1 MKPNMELLRKW
12 VCLLI
17 FSLGVLLRGIPE
29 IIVEKYPVGYDT
41 TAHYVANI
49 LNFNELSLIEKLREA
64 PLFYSI
70 IWFLTEHAGSDV
82 LMLLKISGPIL
93 YGLLGVSFYFFLE
106 NGLGW
111 SFKKSSI
118 GTVTFILQ
126 LVTLRISWDMY
137 RLEFGLIFMFLTLT
151 LTSKESARRGY
162 MIAVLSILTVLAHQI
177 ASIIL
182 FFTMVWIELFKK
194 GLGKRKLKD
203 LLPLTPSG
211 FLFAVILYIT
221 FFVPVAQDPR
231 IIGVGPKTAFL
242 SYFQVDPRFLEGSY
256 LLIARN
262 IGVLLLF
269 CYGLLSPFIIKGFEK
284 NRLLNPFLIILSVGS
299 FSPLVIPWVSLPV
312 TYWRWLLLLIIPFAA
327 YSANGFM
334 KFRKLWRRHGIGLI
348 LILLIFLSLALGYAS
363 GNLPLRS
370 MYYQLKGGTPK
381 YLSPNNTSFNAVESV
396 ATYIPSSMI
405 ASPISV
411 GDVTQGIDD
420 CITALKWLS
429 EHTRE
434 NSCLLTEER
443 FQGWARIYTS
453 ENITLVTYM
462 AFYPVSLVVKELDS
476 YRFQHIYLIWYI
488 DVNIEGFKE
497 VYRHGI
503 IAIYEYEAT

>member
-1 MKPNMELLRKW
+1 MELLRKW
-12 VCLLI
+12 VCLPI

-29 IIVEKYPVGYDT
+29 IIVKKYPVGYDT
-41 TAHYVANI
+41 TAHYVASI
-49 LNFNELSLIEKLREA
+49 LDFNELSLIDKLRPA
-64 PLFYSI
+64 PLFYSVI
-70 IWFLTEHAGSDV
+70 RFLTELTGADV
-82 LMLLKISGPIL
+82 LVLLKVAGPIL
-93 YGLLGVSFYFFLE
+93 YGLLSVSFYFFLK
-106 NGLGW
+106 NGLRW

-118 GTVTFILQ
+118 GTVIFILQ

-137 RLEFGLIFMFLTLT
+137 RLELGLIFMFLTLT
-151 LTSKESARRGY
+151 LTSEDSRRRGY

-182 FFTMVWIELFKK
+182 FFSMIWMELFKK
-194 GLGKRKLKD
+194 GLSKKNLKN
-203 LLPLTPSG
+203 LFPLSPG
-211 FLFAVILYIT
+211 ALLFAAIIYIT
-221 FFVPVAQDPR
+221 FFIPAAQDPR
-231 IIGVGPKTAFL
+231 IIGVGPKSAFL

-299 FSPLVIPWVSLPV
+299 FSPLIIPWVSLPV

-334 KFRKLWRRHGIGLI
+334 NFRKLWRRHGIGLI

-370 MYYQLKGGTPK
+370 MYYQLKGETPK
-381 YLSPNNTSFNAVESV
+381 YLSPSNASFNAVESV

-411 GDVTQGIDD
+411 GNVTEGIDD

-429 EHTRE
+429 EHAPG
-434 NSCLLTEER
+434 NSCLLAEER
-443 FQGWARIYTS
+443 FQGWARIYTRES
-453 ENITLVTYM
+453 ITLATYM
-462 AFYPVSLVVKELDS
+462 AYYPVSLVLEELDS
-476 YRFQHIYLIWYI
+476 YGFQHIYLIWYI
-488 DVNIEGFKE
+488 DLNMKGFRE